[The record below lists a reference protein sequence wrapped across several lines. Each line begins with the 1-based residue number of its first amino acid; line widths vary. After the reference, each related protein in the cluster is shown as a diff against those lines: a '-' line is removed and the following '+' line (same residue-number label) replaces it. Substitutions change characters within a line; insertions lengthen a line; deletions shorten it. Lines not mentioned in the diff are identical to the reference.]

1 MQSLYGLAVRGVSL
15 HVAKTLGV
23 RLCDKEESSA
33 TLMRQ
38 QM

>member
-23 RLCDKEESSA
+23 WLCDKEESSSGWM
-33 TLMRQ
+33 L
-38 QM
+38 